1 MTKSCH
7 AVSWSGDQAKHT
19 LPEGITTETNQRAA
33 LLSMATPTHPRH
45 LFFDTHEQRVSLARQ
60 QYFEEGRRPTGLVSE
75 SLIQSWSRCHH
86 ASLRPR
92 QKLRLDLVT
101 ASRIH
106 ATLGRNRQLLEAAS
120 AQLKA
125 LEMTLAGTTCRA
137 LLTDAT
143 GVIVHASQSHG
154 SMNDRLMPRVCRI
167 GVNLAEGLLG
177 TNAPGVVIKTGQSCS
192 VQGNEHF
199 FQDAHSLHCVAAPI
213 HDDQGRLA
221 AVLDLSIESR
231 PFGFDAMSLVKQ
243 YAVAIE
249 NGLLLARAT
258 NQLVL
263 HLHAI
268 PHLIHTPFEA
278 LLGIDENGCVDWMND
293 LASRL
298 AGGSDPHVEARF
310 GMSLSQLEALLRRD
324 APQLIRLPSG
334 LAVWALASL
343 HATGSAAHRQT
354 DAGESPDV
362 QAVTLMPSASAPPPL
377 TAESPASKPLA
388 KTKLDDLRRR
398 HIEQALAECGGNVS
412 RAARRL
418 GVSRGLIYRHLDAR
432 TVPS

>member
-1 MTKSCH
+1 MGQTIHCQSAGGH
-7 AVSWSGDQAKHT
+7 HHQ
-19 LPEGITTETNQRAA
+19 NQSKRS
-33 LLSMATPTHPRH
+33 LLTMATPTHPRQ

-60 QYFEEGRRPTGLVSE
+60 QYFEEGKRPTGLVSE

-86 ASLRPR
+86 SSLQPH

-106 ATLGRNRQLLEAAS
+106 TTLGRNRQLLEAAS

-154 SMNDRLMPRVCRI
+154 PMNDRLMPRVCRI
-167 GVNLAEGLLG
+167 GVNLAEGLVG
-177 TNAPGVVIKTGQSCS
+177 TNAPGVVIKTGQGCS

-199 FQDAHSLHCVAAPI
+199 FQDAQSLHCVAAPI
-213 HDDQGRLA
+213 HDNQGRLA

-231 PFGFDAMSLVKQ
+231 PFGFDAMSLVTQ
-243 YAVAIE
+243 YAIAIE
-249 NGLLLARAT
+249 NGLLLASAK

-263 HLHAI
+263 HLHTS
-268 PHLIHTPFEA
+268 PHLINTPFEA
-278 LLGIDENGCVDWMND
+278 LLGINEDGCVDWMND

-298 AGGSDPHVEARF
+298 AGSSDPHVEARF
-310 GMSLSQLEALLRRD
+310 GMNLSQLEGLLGRE

-334 LAVWALASL
+334 LAVWALTSL
-343 HATGSAAHRQT
+343 HVTGSAVHRQT
-354 DAGESPDV
+354 DTGAPPDV
-362 QAVTLMPSASAPPPL
+362 QALTSIPPVAAPSPL
-377 TAESPASKPLA
+377 PAESPASKPLA
-388 KTKLDDLRRR
+388 KTSLDDLRHR
-398 HIEQALAECGGNVS
+398 HIEQALTDCGGNIS
-412 RAARRL
+412 RAARAL
-418 GVSRGLIYRHLDAR
+418 GVSRGLIYRYLDAR